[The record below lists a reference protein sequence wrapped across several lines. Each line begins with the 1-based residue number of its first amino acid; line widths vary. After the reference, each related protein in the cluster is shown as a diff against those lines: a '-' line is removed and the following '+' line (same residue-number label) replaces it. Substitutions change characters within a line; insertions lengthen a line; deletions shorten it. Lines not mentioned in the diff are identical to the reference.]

1 MMNLARLLPKE
12 EKFFNYLQKL
22 SKDAHDSAKHLKTF
36 VENGDAGTRNK
47 AAAEISACRVQSKN
61 TSGEVTKELCLTFI
75 TPFDREDIQS
85 LATELYK
92 IPKAIEKIKDRLEL
106 YKLASRKGD
115 LSRQTD
121 LIVQE
126 ALSME
131 DMIQALTHGGKSD
144 FVLQKVG
151 LMQELENKGD
161 AVLDDLLTSL
171 FNDTADAR
179 DLIARK
185 DIYDMLEKVIDCYRN
200 AANIAMQIVLK
211 NS

>member
-1 MMNLARLLPKE
+1 MGLSRLLPKE
-12 EKFFNYLQKL
+12 EKFFSFLQKL

-36 VENGDAGTRNK
+36 VESKSSPERAK
-47 AAAEISACRVQSKN
+47 AAAEISASRQQSKT
-61 TSGEVTKELCLTFI
+61 TSGEVTKELCVTFI

-85 LATELYK
+85 LSSELYK
-92 IPKAIEKIKDRLEL
+92 IPKVIEKIRERLDL
-106 YKLASRKGD
+106 YKLDNQKGD
-115 LSRQTD
+115 FSRQTD

-131 DMIQALTHGGKSD
+131 DMIRALTHGGKTD

-151 LMQELENKGD
+151 FMQSLEHKGD
-161 AVLDDLLTSL
+161 AVLNELMTAL
-171 FNDTADAR
+171 FNDTADCR
-179 DLIARK
+179 EFIARK

-211 NS
+211 HS